1 MYSGT
6 MINDLIA
13 AVVRAERFVAAIS
26 IEDVPVL
33 EIPAGLLEEFSHA
46 GELVVA

>member
-13 AVVRAERFVAAIS
+13 AVARAERRVAAMA
-26 IEDVPVL
+26 IEEIPVL
-33 EIPAGLLEEFSHA
+33 EIPVGLLEEFSHA
-46 GELVVA
+46 RELVVA